1 MKKALIC
8 TLLFVFCSCK
18 TQQTP
23 NQSGLSWIIKAE
35 TVYYGYGYNSYVLSE
50 LIEKEVKKGNFTG
63 IDNFLRENERSRVY
77 PDTLGKYPNPYIR
90 LYKSQIY
97 YHKYLQTNKTYD
109 SLLQQAVDTLGIA
122 TISSFRRFY
131 SVGVKR
137 DSVRKPYFDKDIS
150 LKVFE
155 DTVMLSHYLLKLDSG
170 KAYLRAYD
178 KMRLDITKRYIFPK
192 IYAECKRKN
201 IALSKCLVLEKL
213 LNSFAKSPYYK
224 VDKDLI
230 TLDSCKNSEKAF
242 YYNPTFNYDIEKMR
256 IVCID

>member
-1 MKKALIC
+1 MKNKIYILCLLI
-8 TLLFVFCSCK
+8 CSCK
-18 TQQTP
+18 TQQTL
-23 NQSGLSWIIKAE
+23 NGGGLSFIINAE
-35 TVYYGYGYNSYVLSE
+35 CVYYGRFHPNDFTVIMNSQ
-50 LIEKEVKKGNFTG
+50 EVKKGNFDG
-63 IDNFLRENERSRVY
+63 IDNFLRENERSKVY
-77 PDTLGKYPNPYIR
+77 LDTFGKYPNPYIR
-90 LYKSQIY
+90 LYKAQIY
-97 YHKYLQTNKTYD
+97 YHKYLQTNNIYD

-131 SVGVKR
+131 SVGAKR

-150 LKVFE
+150 SKVFE
-155 DTVMLSHYLLKLDSG
+155 DTIMLNNYLLKLDSG
-170 KAYLRAYD
+170 KTYLRAYD

-224 VDKDLI
+224 VDKDLM

-242 YYNPTFNYDIEKMR
+242 YYNPTFDYDIERMQV
-256 IVCID
+256 VCID